1 MPISDPHLLIDAS
14 SIRLSVGILC
24 SGNWLA
30 WQTLESQAL
39 EGIFS
44 GVSTCLHEAKI
55 KLHDIRGF
63 IHCMGPGS
71 VLGIR
76 MSAMAIHTWKAFPQW
91 QQAPVVNYRILH
103 LVRSILQREDKAIG
117 PLHIISEAHKN
128 SWNCLSDA
136 AETSDW
142 VDQEQ
147 LVRLPGDLY
156 YLQQRKTSHQ
166 PPQRAIHYELQT
178 QKIAEHLLNPQV
190 SRVSDTP
197 EIPYSDPSQYQKWNG
212 QRHTTG

>member
-1 MPISDPHLLIDAS
+1 M
-14 SIRLSVGILC
+14 RLSVGILC

-55 KLHDIRGF
+55 KFHDIKGF

-76 MSAMAIHTWKAFPQW
+76 LSAMAIHTWKAFPQW
-91 QQAPVVNYRILH
+91 QQAPVINYRILH
-103 LVRSILQREDKAIG
+103 LVRSVLQKDSKAIG
-117 PLHIISEAHKN
+117 PFYIISEAHKN
-128 SWNCLSDA
+128 SWNCLSDTA
-136 AETSDW
+136 KTSKW
-142 VDQEQ
+142 VDQSQLEQ
-147 LVRLPGDLY
+147 LPGDLY
-156 YLQQRKTSHQ
+156 YLQQRKTVHQ
-166 PPQRAIHYELQT
+166 PPRHAIPYELPI

-190 SRVSDTP
+190 AVVSDTP
-197 EIPYSDPSQYQKWNG
+197 EIPFSNPSQYQKWDG
-212 QRHTTG
+212 QRHKTG